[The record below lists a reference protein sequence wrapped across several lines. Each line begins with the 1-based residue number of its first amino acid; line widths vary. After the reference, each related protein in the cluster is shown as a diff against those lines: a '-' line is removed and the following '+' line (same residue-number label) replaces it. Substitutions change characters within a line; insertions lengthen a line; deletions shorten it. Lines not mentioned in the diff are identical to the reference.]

1 MSAVA
6 HPAEGP
12 SRRPDFLRW
21 RRRSRVIRS
30 LRVALPLAVG
40 LIFATL
46 IGFVIH
52 GTISGGPA
60 RPDEAD
66 TPIRLVNFKLVGRDD
81 RGRAFVLTADSATR
95 DKQDYQRVHLV
106 QPSLLIDS
114 ESPRPTRLAAKRGV
128 MHEGTGKLQ
137 LGGGVQ
143 LNGADLSVATASSVY
158 DTATGVLQGQGD
170 IAGRTALG
178 EVSAKSYGVYDDG
191 ERMIFRGDV
200 RGRIESK

>member
-6 HPAEGP
+6 HPAAGP

-21 RRRSRVIRS
+21 RRRSRLIRV
-30 LRVALPLAVG
+30 LRVALPLTIG

-46 IGFVIH
+46 AGFVVH
-52 GTISGGPA
+52 GTITGGPTQSNA
-60 RPDEAD
+60 AD
-66 TPIRLVNFKLVGRDD
+66 TPIRLVNFRLVGRDD

-95 DKQDYQRVHLV
+95 DTQDYQRVHLV
-106 QPSLLIDS
+106 NPSLLIDS
-114 ESPRPTRLAAKRGV
+114 ESPRPTRLSAKTGE
-128 MHEGTGKLQ
+128 MHEGTGMLQ
-137 LGGGVQ
+137 LEGGVQ

-178 EVSAKSYGVYDDG
+178 DVNAKSYGVYDEG
-191 ERMIFRGDV
+191 ERMIFRGGV

>member
-21 RRRSRVIRS
+21 RRRSRVIRL
-30 LRVALPLAVG
+30 LRVALPLLIG

-46 IGFVIH
+46 VGFVVH
-52 GTISGGPA
+52 GTISGGPV

-66 TPIRLVNFKLVGRDD
+66 TPIRLVNFRLVGRDD

-95 DKQDYQRVHLV
+95 DNQDYQRVHLDK
-106 QPSLLIDS
+106 PSLLIDA
-114 ESPRPTRLAAKRGV
+114 ESPRPTRLSAARGV
-128 MHEGTGKLQ
+128 MHEGDGKLT
-137 LGGGVQ
+137 LDGGVQ
-143 LNGADLSVATASSVY
+143 LNGTDLSVATASSVY

-170 IAGRTALG
+170 IAGRTPLG
-178 EVSAKSYGVYDDG
+178 DVNAKSYGVYDEG

-200 RGRIESK
+200 RGRIQSK